1 MKVIIAPDSF
11 KGNLTAVEVA
21 NHIEKGVLSAG
32 SDIIVRKIPVADG
45 GEGTVDAM
53 ITGAGGNKVHTRVNG
68 PLMDEIDSFFGVLG
82 DGKTAVIEMAAASG
96 LTLVPPGKMNPL
108 ETTTY
113 GVGQLILAAL
123 DMGCSK
129 FIIGLGGSSTNDGG
143 MGMAQALG
151 AVFYDENMKPLG
163 IGGKYTGLVRSVD
176 LSMLDRRL
184 GSTNVIAACD
194 VSNPL
199 CGPNGASA
207 VFGPQKGATPE
218 MVKFLDSS
226 LLNYGSVLEGITG
239 KKIMSVPGSGAAGGL
254 GAGLL
259 AFAGAVMKPG
269 IEIVLDSCDAENH
282 IMGSDL
288 VITGE
293 GKTDAQTAFGK
304 VPAGIA
310 SLASKYNVPVVCL
323 SGGLGDDYEEVYKC
337 GIDAAFSNVPDAMSP
352 EEAKARS
359 GEFLEKTA
367 RSIIRLVLRF
377 AE

>member
-82 DGKTAVIEMAAASG
+82 DGKTAVIEMATASG

-129 FIIGLGGSSTNDGG
+129 IIIGLGGSSTNDGG

-226 LLNYGSVLEGITG
+226 LLNYG

-337 GIDAAFSNVPDAMSP
+337 GIDAAFSNVPDAMSL

-367 RSIIRLVLRF
+367 RSIMRLVLRF
-377 AE
+377 TE

>member
-21 NHIEKGVLSAG
+21 DFIEKGVLSVDPG
-32 SDIIVRKIPVADG
+32 IIARKIPVADG

-53 ITGAGGNKVHTRVNG
+53 VTATGGKKVCVRVKG

-96 LTLVPPGKMNPL
+96 LSLVPPEKRNPL

-113 GVGQLILAAL
+113 GVGQLILAAA
-123 DMGCSK
+123 DMGCTK
-129 FIIGLGGSSTNDGG
+129 VIIGLGGSATNDGG
-143 MGMAQALG
+143 VGMAQALG

-163 IGGKYTGLVRSVD
+163 VAGKYAGMVKSID
-176 LSMLDRRL
+176 MSMLDRRL
-184 GSTNVIAACD
+184 KSIEIVAACD
-194 VSNPL
+194 VRNPL

-218 MVKFLDSS
+218 MVKFLDRS
-226 LLNYGSVLEGITG
+226 LLNYGRILEQTTG
-239 KKIMSVPGSGAAGGL
+239 KKIITVPGSGAAGGL

-259 AFAGAVMKPG
+259 AFAGAEMKSG
-269 IEIVLDSCDAENH
+269 IEIVLESCNAEKH
-282 IMGSDL
+282 IKDSDL

-293 GKTDAQTAFGK
+293 GRTDAQTAFGK

-310 SLASKYNVPVVCL
+310 ALASKYNVPVVCL
-323 SGGLGDDYEEVYKC
+323 SGGLGDDYEEIYKC
-337 GIDAAFSNVPDAMSP
+337 GIDAAFSNVMDAMSL

-367 RSIIRLVLRF
+367 RSIIRLVMRF
-377 AE
+377 IK

>member
-32 SDIIVRKIPVADG
+32 PDIIVRKIPVADG

-82 DGKTAVIEMAAASG
+82 DGKTAVIEMATASG

-129 FIIGLGGSSTNDGG
+129 IIIGLGGSSTNDGG

-184 GSTNVIAACD
+184 SSTNVIAACD

-226 LLNYGSVLEGITG
+226 SELWQCFGRRYRQENHIGRE
-239 KKIMSVPGSGAAGGL
+239 
-254 GAGLL
+254 AGLL
-259 AFAGAVMKPG
+259 GAW
-269 IEIVLDSCDAENH
+269 A
-282 IMGSDL
+282 
-288 VITGE
+288 
-293 GKTDAQTAFGK
+293 
-304 VPAGIA
+304 PA
-310 SLASKYNVPVVCL
+310 SWHLQEPK
-323 SGGLGDDYEEVYKC
+323 
-337 GIDAAFSNVPDAMSP
+337 
-352 EEAKARS
+352 
-359 GEFLEKTA
+359 
-367 RSIIRLVLRF
+367 
-377 AE
+377 

>member
-32 SDIIVRKIPVADG
+32 PDIIVRKIPVADG

-82 DGKTAVIEMAAASG
+82 DGKTAVIEMATASG

-129 FIIGLGGSSTNDGG
+129 IIIGLGGSSTNDGG

-184 GSTNVIAACD
+184 SSTNVIAACD

-226 LLNYGSVLEGITG
+226 LLNYGSVLEGVTG
-239 KKIMSVPGSGAAGGL
+239 KKIISVPGSGAAGGL

-259 AFAGAVMKPG
+259 AFAGAEMKPG

-282 IMGSDL
+282 IMDSDL

-337 GIDAAFSNVPDAMSP
+337 GIDAAFSNVPDAMSL

-367 RSIIRLVLRF
+367 RSIMRLVLRF
-377 AE
+377 TE

>member
-32 SDIIVRKIPVADG
+32 PDIIVRKIPVADG

-82 DGKTAVIEMAAASG
+82 DGKTAVIEMATASG

-129 FIIGLGGSSTNDGG
+129 IIIGLGGSSTNDGG

-184 GSTNVIAACD
+184 SSTNVIAACD

-226 LLNYGSVLEGITG
+226 LLNYGSVLEGVTG
-239 KKIMSVPGSGAAGGL
+239 KKIISVPGSGAAGGL

-259 AFAGAVMKPG
+259 AFAGAEMKPG

-282 IMGSDL
+282 IMDSDL

-337 GIDAAFSNVPDAMSP
+337 GIDAAFSNVPDAMSL